1 MTRSVLRKYQ
11 TQERQYQKQFL
22 KKQVRQIVSLM
33 KPDFTES
40 DFVDAFRQVYP
51 YEWKRLDEWC
61 KDCIR
66 REKDR
71 LRQKGEKI
79 VDAVD
84 AGTYILRYSSGL
96 IYKRRQQQSD
106 SYIPTEAVTGKVR
119 MSANKQSMSKL
130 RRFNDKQDRALK
142 LRQTSSPSYVDYF
155 CHTYYSYRKKHPEDI
170 DTRYLIL
177 HEASKYR
184 CNASV
189 RLLSQVAACERN
201 HSLRWYAFQ
210 ALQKMGVQDAKL
222 GRARKGK
229 KRPLDSVRYKE
240 INSPQEL
247 LQRIY
252 TSPLEQM
259 KNYDL
264 FISHS
269 YKDKDALI
277 RLKSLLNGHNLN
289 VYLDWVN
296 DKDELLREKTCAET
310 ASVITERIRN
320 SKAILYIHTE
330 ESINSRWT
338 PWEIGFAHALGKK
351 ICVYSPDE
359 TVEKPEFIQLYDTAV
374 FEGNDLLV
382 EEGEST
388 IQIKDWIK
396 KQNRKV

>member
-1 MTRSVLRKYQ
+1 MTRSVLRKFQ

-22 KKQVRQIVSLM
+22 KTQVRQIISSM
-33 KPDFTES
+33 NPDFTKR
-40 DFVDAFRQVYP
+40 DFVDAFKQTYP

-61 KDCIR
+61 NDCIR

-71 LRQKGEKI
+71 LKQKGEKI
-79 VDAVD
+79 IDAVD
-84 AGTYILRYSSGL
+84 AGTYILRYSSSL
-96 IYKRRQQQSD
+96 ISKRRQKQSD
-106 SYIPTEAVTGKVR
+106 ANIPKEAEADKVKL
-119 MSANKQSMSKL
+119 SVNKQSMAKL
-130 RRFNDKQDRALK
+130 RRFNEKQESALK
-142 LRQTSSPSYVDYF
+142 LRQTSTPSYVDYY
-155 CHTYYSYRKKHPEDI
+155 CQTYYSYRKKHPEDI

-184 CNASV
+184 CTASV

-210 ALQKMGVQDAKL
+210 VLQKMGVQDVKL

-252 TSPLEQM
+252 TSPLEKM
-259 KNYDL
+259 KEYDL

-277 RLKSLLNGHNLN
+277 RIKALLNGQNLN

-310 ASVITERIRN
+310 AAVITERIRN
-320 SKAILYIHTE
+320 SRAILYIHTE

-359 TVEKPEFIQLYDTAV
+359 NVEKPEFIQLYETAV
-374 FEGNDLLV
+374 FKSDDLLV
-382 EEGEST
+382 KVGGST
-388 IQIKDWIK
+388 IEIKDWIK
-396 KQNRKV
+396 K

>member
-1 MTRSVLRKYQ
+1 MIRSVLRKYQ

-22 KKQVRQIVSLM
+22 KEQVRQIVSSM
-33 KPDFTES
+33 PPGFTES
-40 DFVDAFRQVYP
+40 DFVDAFRQTYP
-51 YEWKRLDEWC
+51 YEWKRLVEWC

-71 LRQKGEKI
+71 LKQKGEKI
-79 VDAVD
+79 IDAVD

-96 IYKRRQQQSD
+96 IHKRRQQQSD
-106 SYIPTEAVTGKVR
+106 PIKSTEVAAVKTRLSVNR
-119 MSANKQSMSKL
+119 QSIAKL
-130 RRFNDKQDRALK
+130 RRFNEKQEHALK
-142 LRQTSSPSYVDYF
+142 LRQTSTPSYVDYY
-155 CHTYYSYRKKHPEDI
+155 CHTYYTFRKKHPEDI
-170 DTRYLIL
+170 DTRHLIL

-184 CNASV
+184 CTASV

-210 ALQKMGVQDAKL
+210 ALQQMGVKDAKL

-229 KRPLDSVRYKE
+229 KRSLDSVKYKE
-240 INSPQEL
+240 IDSPQEL

-259 KNYDL
+259 KSYDL

-277 RLKSLLNGHNLN
+277 RLKAFLNGQNLN

-296 DKDELLREKTCAET
+296 DKDELLREKTSAET
-310 ASVITERIRN
+310 AAVIIERIRT
-320 SKAILYIHTE
+320 SKAVLYIHTE

-359 TVEKPEFIQLYDTAV
+359 TVEKPEFIRLYNTAILEMDKFQV
-374 FEGNDLLV
+374 VEGDHP
-382 EEGEST
+382 
-388 IQIKDWIK
+388 IMIKDWIK
-396 KQNRKV
+396 Q